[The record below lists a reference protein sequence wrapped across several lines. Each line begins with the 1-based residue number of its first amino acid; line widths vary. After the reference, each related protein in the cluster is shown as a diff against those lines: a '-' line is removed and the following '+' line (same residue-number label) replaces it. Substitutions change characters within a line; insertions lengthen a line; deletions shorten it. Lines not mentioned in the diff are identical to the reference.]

1 MLYTALHDVA
11 QTIALVV
18 DKKSFDNI
26 EIYIG
31 ARDFSGDDFVA
42 SKLLENSIHGFLP
55 GVNVYYDRDKS
66 LFHDKNVNRYVA
78 SYSGVA
84 SLCDDKK
91 KLLFK
96 DLKNLLMQRLQYLHL
111 LPFYS

>member
-31 ARDFSGDDFVA
+31 ARDFQETILS
-42 SKLLENSIHGFLP
+42 P
-55 GVNVYYDRDKS
+55 P
-66 LFHDKNVNRYVA
+66 
-78 SYSGVA
+78 SYWKIQFMA
-84 SLCDDKK
+84 
-91 KLLFK
+91 
-96 DLKNLLMQRLQYLHL
+96 
-111 LPFYS
+111 FYQE